1 MNNNFT
7 IDDLKI
13 GYVVRFSDN
22 ILGIIQPISELNN
35 IIILKNHMNSDS
47 PIIYYGWLPISAFNK
62 DLTSKTNDLPD
73 IIEVYGYAEIFG
85 DALNISTNNRKLLYK
100 KEEERKNITIKEI
113 EKELGYK
120 INIIEE

>member
-35 IIILKNHMNSDS
+35 IIILKNPMNSDS
-47 PIIYYGWLPISAFNK
+47 PTIYYGWLPIKAFNK
-62 DLTSKTNDLPD
+62 DLTSKSTDLPD
-73 IIEVYGYAEIFG
+73 IIEVYGYTEIYG
-85 DALNISTNNRKLLYK
+85 NALNISTNNRKLLYK
-100 KEEERKNITIKEI
+100 KEEERKNMTIKEI

-120 INIIEE
+120 INIIGE